1 MIRRSSRSLIP
12 VCLLLLLIAALPLAA
27 QTTTATVKGRVLD
40 ASGDPVSGAE
50 VNAVNQ
56 ATGFVH
62 TVASGPDGSYQLA
75 GLAPGT
81 YNIVVA
87 SPAFEPKSE
96 VLTVLVGQNI
106 NADFR
111 LNTSVTLSESI
122 TVVGTTAVEMTATQ
136 ISTNVTPEQ
145 MEILPQN
152 DRNFMNFAE
161 LAPGLR
167 LDNREFNKTFAAG
180 AQTANAVNVFIDGIS
195 FKNDVLNGGVVG
207 QDASRGNP
215 FPQNAVREFRVLTQN
230 FSAEYQKASSAVIT
244 AVTKSGTNDIT
255 GDVFG
260 YYQDKALVERDP
272 FVAANI
278 PKPEY
283 ERYQLGASIG
293 GPIIRDRAHFF
304 VSMER
309 NDQERINRVAL
320 GSSGSPEFRQQ
331 FLQYEGLF
339 VSPFKLNLIFGKG
352 TMQLTPSQIFDLSAM
367 IRDET
372 DERGFGGT
380 TSFESAEEI
389 VNDVNQFAGRHQF
402 TGTSWLNE
410 FTASYQDFKWNP
422 RPLNEQAVGRNFQG
436 IIRIGGRD
444 TEQNFNQTRISL
456 RDDFLT
462 SALQW
467 HGNHAIKFGANVD
480 LLEYDVFKRFA
491 GNPIYEFRQTENWEF
506 PFEARYGLGDPSL
519 GGDNTQFGL
528 YVRDEW
534 SPTNKLIVNAG
545 LRWDYESDMF
555 PTDYVTPA
563 EIRQNWGSVL
573 LDRFGQDFIDDYFT
587 DGDDREGIT
596 NMFQPRLGISYDLF
610 ASGKTVLFGGWGR
623 YYDRIIYNA
632 SLDERFRLQYK
643 VGTFRFSRDGS
654 PTPAGFPTV
663 AWRDEYLTPAG
674 LQQVLAT
681 GVTGAPEV
689 FLIEND
695 TKSPYSDQWNVGI
708 RQAFGSLV
716 GSLSYGSTR
725 SYNGFTF
732 IRGDFRPD
740 NTCCL
745 TLVPGYS
752 RLLLSNDDV
761 RRWYDAIYLSLEKP
775 FSTTSRWGGQLAYTY
790 SDALQEGGDLFSLD
804 RPLPRDYGR
813 YPVADV
819 EEHRL
824 VASSVIRI
832 PWGVNFGTVIDYG
845 SGTRYNIN
853 DQSLGQGVNER
864 VLRRNAGETD
874 DHLSVDLRVEK
885 GFDVLAG
892 VRLAVIAEAFN
903 VFNEEFYTNYDGLI
917 RPLTGPPNP
926 TFGKPRAIVAN
937 SQRRFQYGLRVSF

>member
-1 MIRRSSRSLIP
+1 MNRRLSRSLIP
-12 VCLLLLLIAALPLAA
+12 VCLLLLLVAALPLAA

-40 ASGDPVSGAE
+40 ASGDPVAGAE

-62 TVASGPDGSYQLA
+62 TVASGSDGSYQLA

-122 TVVGTTAVEMTATQ
+122 TVVGTTAVEMTSTQ

-272 FVAANI
+272 FVAANV

-293 GPIIRDRAHFF
+293 GPIIRDRAHYFL
-304 VSMER
+304 SIER
-309 NDQERINRVAL
+309 NDQERVNRVFL
-320 GSSGSPEFRQQ
+320 GSSGSAELRQR
-331 FLQYEGLF
+331 FVQYEGLF

-372 DERGFGGT
+372 DERGFGNQ

-402 TGTSWLNE
+402 TGTTWLNE

-422 RPLNEQAVGRNFQG
+422 RPLNQESVGLDYQG

-462 SALQW
+462 SALEW
-467 HGNHAIKFGANVD
+467 HGNHSIKVGANVD
-480 LLEYDVFKRFA
+480 LLDYEVFKRFT
-491 GNPIYEFRQTENWEF
+491 GNPVYRFRQTENWEF
-506 PFEARYGLGDPSL
+506 PFEASYGLGDPFLS
-519 GGDNTQFGL
+519 GDNTQFGL

-534 SPTNKLIVNAG
+534 SPTNKLVVNAG

-555 PTDYVTPA
+555 PTDYETPA
-563 EIRQNWGSVL
+563 EIRQNWGPVL
-573 LDRFGQDFIDDYFT
+573 LSRFGQEFLDDYFT
-587 DGDDREGIT
+587 DGNDRKGIT
-596 NMFQPRLGISYDLF
+596 DMFQPRLGISYDLF
-610 ASGKTVLFGGWGR
+610 ESGKTVLFGGWGR

-643 VGTFRFSRDGS
+643 VGLFRFSRDGA
-654 PTPAGFPTV
+654 PTSGGLATV
-663 AWRDEYLTPAG
+663 AWRPEYLTPEG

-695 TKSPYSDQWNVGI
+695 TKSPYSDQWNIGI

-819 EEHRL
+819 EEHRF

-845 SGTRYNIN
+845 SGTRYNI
-853 DQSLGQGVNER
+853 DDRSLGEGVNER
-864 VLRRNAGETD
+864 VLRRNEGETD